1 MLSFQGGAA
10 WITISLFWLAAVI
23 PAAASV
29 PPQTPLDMH
38 QVSRVEKPDPG
49 ISLITALLPHCEL
62 QADKAEFQEGE
73 TVLASWAIANPS
85 PLRVAVEFRVHLK
98 APGNAP
104 VPRTSSVASGRP
116 IPPPQSLE
124 AGSGQLPILTVE
136 QSTTRGLYE
145 MSCRVVD
152 SSTGHASRRRS
163 PPISGPVDGQSSS
176 SSSGGAAF
184 FSRIRSSTSAGD
196 PLPRRSRNC
205 VR

>member
-1 MLSFQGGAA
+1 LLYQRARRCKTHVLSFQGGAA

-116 IPPPQSLE
+116 IPPPQSME
-124 AGSGQLPILTVE
+124 AGSGQLSILTVE

-152 SSTGHASRRRS
+152 SSTGLLLAEDLHPFR
-163 PPISGPVDGQSSS
+163 VQ
-176 SSSGGAAF
+176 
-184 FSRIRSSTSAGD
+184 
-196 PLPRRSRNC
+196 
-205 VR
+205 